1 MWDLLAAL
9 LKLLLGLAGIGS
21 KPSKDERHETTA
33 HDLGRQ
39 EARAVAAEA
48 AVQSQAVA
56 LDLEVRMQ
64 EAQAAEAPPPS
75 KGEPHE
81 GTDLFHQ
88 D

>member
-1 MWDLLAAL
+1 MWDLLAVIA
-9 LKLLLGLAGIGS
+9 KLILGLVGIGQ
-21 KPSKDERHETTA
+21 KPSAEERHETAA
-33 HDLGRQ
+33 HELGRQ
-39 EARAVAAEA
+39 EVRAEAAEA